1 MKYNKQTL
9 DGLITRFGL
18 QIENKS
24 RVFDAAPPVQISNLL
39 REVLAANTDFAFEIG
54 TEKARSE
61 FIVAPVLSE
70 VREQMRPR
78 VSLFSGVEFKVDV
91 SAGLHGTCDF
101 LLSLSPLQSVI
112 QSPVAAIVEAKNDN
126 LKNGLAQC
134 LAEMLAAQKF
144 NAQRGNVISTVYG
157 VITTGSLWK
166 FLSLHN
172 NMATIDKTEYYIDHI
187 EKVVGIFVWLLRE
200 AEAARD
206 AATSA
211 TI

>member
-1 MKYNKQTL
+1 MAYNKQTL

-18 QIENKS
+18 QMVNKAHA
-24 RVFDAAPPVQISNLL
+24 FDAAPPVPISNLL
-39 REVLAANTDFAFEIG
+39 RDVLAANTDFALEVG

-70 VREQMRPR
+70 VREQMKPG

-144 NAQRGNVISTVYG
+144 NAQRGNAIPTVYG

-166 FLSLHN
+166 FLSLHAST
-172 NMATIDKTEYYIDHI
+172 ATIDKTEYYLDHI
-187 EKVVGIFVWLLRE
+187 EKVVGIFVWMLRE

-206 AATSA
+206 AAAASP
-211 TI
+211 

>member
-1 MKYNKQTL
+1 MAYNKQTL

-18 QIENKS
+18 QVVNQA
-24 RVFDAAPPVQISNLL
+24 RLFDAAPPVPISNLL
-39 REVLAANTDFAFEIG
+39 REVLAANTAFALEVG

-70 VREQMRPR
+70 IREQMKPR

-91 SAGLHGTCDF
+91 AAGLHGTCDF

-134 LAEMLAAQKF
+134 LAEMIAAQKF
-144 NAQRGNVISTVYG
+144 NVQRGNAIPTVYG
-157 VITTGSLWK
+157 VVTTGSLWK
-166 FLSLHN
+166 FLSLHAAT
-172 NMATIDKTEYYIDHI
+172 ATIDTTEYYLDQI
-187 EKVVGIFVWLLRE
+187 EKVVGVFVWMLRE
-200 AEAARD
+200 AESARD
-206 AATSA
+206 AIAP
-211 TI
+211 